1 MIALMTTG
9 LVLLPIVAVSAVLV
23 WAESEARHRE
33 TIVAEPRL
41 ISALLAARDDE
52 PFREQA
58 AAGLS
63 DRLVGCPEGGG
74 RLGTS
79 EVGEQVLTRT
89 QEPPWLPQ
97 TTMNP
102 HSAVPKGTR

>member
-9 LVLLPIVAVSAVLV
+9 LVLLPIVAVSVVLI
-23 WAESEARHRE
+23 WAESGARHRE

-41 ISALLAARDDE
+41 TSALLAARDDE

-63 DRLVGCPEGGG
+63 DRLVGCP
-74 RLGTS
+74 
-79 EVGEQVLTRT
+79 
-89 QEPPWLPQ
+89 
-97 TTMNP
+97 
-102 HSAVPKGTR
+102 